1 MNQTPD
7 NPGQVMYAIFELLN
21 WDEIDVTF
29 ALDTVALITRD
40 ARRALEEAGVS
51 LEDVYQIEVV
61 RPFDGQ
67 Y

>member
-29 ALDTVALITRD
+29 ASDTVALITRD

-61 RPFDGQ
+61 RPFE
-67 Y
+67 

>member
-61 RPFDGQ
+61 RPFE
-67 Y
+67 